1 MKRRPRQAL
10 PARGALLAAL
20 ATAIVC
26 LPGCRQDM
34 HDTPRYEPLEASDF
48 WGDRR
53 SSRHIVEG
61 TVPRGG
67 LQEDA
72 VLHTGRTPDG
82 QLASAFPVPVDRPLL
97 QRGRQRFN
105 IYCAPCHDQA
115 GTGQG
120 MIVRRGYRVPP
131 SFHIDR
137 LREAPPGHV
146 VDVITRGFGA
156 MPDYSA
162 QVPPADRWAIA
173 AYVRALQLSQNAP
186 LSDVPE
192 AERRRLL
199 EAPR

>member
-1 MKRRPRQAL
+1 
-10 PARGALLAAL
+10 
-20 ATAIVC
+20 
-26 LPGCRQDM
+26 
-34 HDTPRYEPLEASDF
+34 
-48 WGDRR
+48 
-53 SSRHIVEG
+53 
-61 TVPRGG
+61 
-67 LQEDA
+67 
-72 VLHTGRTPDG
+72 
-82 QLASAFPVPVDRPLL
+82 VDWPLL
-97 QRGRQRFN
+97 QRGRLRFN
-105 IYCAPCHDQA
+105 FYCAPCHDQA

-173 AYVRALQLSQNAP
+173 AYVRALQLSRNAP

>member
-1 MKRRPRQAL
+1 MSRPRAAL
-10 PARGALLAAL
+10 IAAVAAAL
-20 ATAIVC
+20 AC

-34 HDTPRYEPLEASDF
+34 HDAPRYEPLEASDF

-53 SSRHIVEG
+53 SSRPLVEG

-67 LQEDA
+67 LKEDV
-72 VLHTGRTPDG
+72 VLHTGRTAEG
-82 QLASAFPVPVDRPLL
+82 ELAAAFPVAVDRGLL
-97 QRGRQRFN
+97 QRGRERFN

-137 LREAPPGHV
+137 LRQAPPGHV

-162 QVPPADRWAIA
+162 QVPAPDRWAIA

-192 AERRRLL
+192 DERRRLL
-199 EAPR
+199 EAPQ